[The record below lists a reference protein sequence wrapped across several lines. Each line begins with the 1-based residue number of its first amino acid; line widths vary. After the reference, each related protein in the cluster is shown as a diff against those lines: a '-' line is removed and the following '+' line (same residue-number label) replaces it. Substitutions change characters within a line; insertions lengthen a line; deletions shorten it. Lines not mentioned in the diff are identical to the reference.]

1 MKLHRLV
8 ALALSFAV
16 ALALTLQAA
25 GALADPPRRA
35 AAHAPAS
42 NAASSEGV
50 VNINTASADELTRL
64 PGVGPSRADAIVR
77 LRERVRRFSHV
88 EDLRRVR
95 GIGRVTLQRMRP
107 YLALQGD
114 TTLAARPGRSPRA
127 PRAAS
132 APAAAPATATTAS
145 P

>member
-35 AAHAPAS
+35 AAHAPA
-42 NAASSEGV
+42 APASSEGV

-64 PGVGPSRADAIVR
+64 PGVGPSRAEAIVR

-132 APAAAPATATTAS
+132 APATATTAS